1 MSVSLY
7 AKGQNAIRLSG
18 TGIARYPEFLDQITK
33 AEVIGDTQVWDLVK
47 KESQKLNLGATDIVV
62 TPQIDDVALDALL
75 GFKAKGIEFTVIYLC
90 SSKEP
95 VNSNV
100 EALKQRGI
108 MVNTL
113 SPVDDVRSVLG
124 GS

>member
-1 MSVSLY
+1 
-7 AKGQNAIRLSG
+7 
-18 TGIARYPEFLDQITK
+18 
-33 AEVIGDTQVWDLVK
+33 
-47 KESQKLNLGATDIVV
+47 LGATDIVV
-62 TPQIDDVALDALL
+62 TPQIDDVALDVLL